1 MPQTLLLMRHAKS
14 DWPPGPR
21 HDFDRPLTARGNKD
35 ASKIG
40 RWIQEHDWLPDQ
52 IICSPAK
59 RAQQTVDHL
68 CQQTGIDSRR
78 VEYDKRIYEADQ
90 DHLLKMLRKTN
101 SVTTRILMVGH
112 NPSFSDLLNFLC
124 SDSTRSTV
132 DRQMP
137 TAALAVIA
145 LKASWSVLNQ
155 GSGELMSLILPHRL
169 PL

>member
-1 MPQTLLLMRHAKS
+1 MQRTLLLMRHAKS
-14 DWPPGPR
+14 DWPTGPGN
-21 HDFDRPLTARGNKD
+21 DFERPLTDRGNKD
-35 ASKIG
+35 ASRIG

-59 RAQQTVDHL
+59 RAKQTVDHL
-68 CQQTGIDSRR
+68 CQKTGMDSKR
-78 VEYDKRIYEADQ
+78 VEYDKRIYDADQ
-90 DHLLKMLRKTN
+90 NHLFKMLSETN
-101 SVTTRILMVGH
+101 SATARLLMVGH

-132 DRQMP
+132 DRSMP

-145 LKASWSVLNQ
+145 LKASWSVLYQ

-169 PL
+169 PF

>member
-1 MPQTLLLMRHAKS
+1 MPRTLLLMRHAKS

-21 HDFDRPLTARGNKD
+21 HDFDRPLTAHGKND
-35 ASKIG
+35 ASRIG

-59 RAQQTVDHL
+59 RAKQTVDHL

-78 VEYDKRIYEADQ
+78 VEYDKRIYDADQ
-90 DHLLKMLRKTN
+90 NHLFKILSETN
-101 SVTTRILMVGH
+101 SATARLLMVGH

-132 DRQMP
+132 DRSMSS
-137 TAALAVIA
+137 AALAVIT
-145 LKASWSVLNQ
+145 LKAPWSALDQ
-155 GSGELMSLILPHRL
+155 GSGELVSLILPRTL
-169 PL
+169 PR